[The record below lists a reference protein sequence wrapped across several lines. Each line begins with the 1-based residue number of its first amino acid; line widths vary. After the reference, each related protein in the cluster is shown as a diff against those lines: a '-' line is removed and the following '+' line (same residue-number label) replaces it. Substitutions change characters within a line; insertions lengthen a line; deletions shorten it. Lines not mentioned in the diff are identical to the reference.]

1 MGQAH
6 VAVIGAGSWGTAMA
20 IHLAHCGHTVSL
32 VARDPQM
39 VQSMGKMR
47 ENSTYLPR
55 MPFPD
60 ALTVSADINQAVE
73 HASTVMLMVPSQ
85 AFSSCIQRIAPVI
98 DPKTLVCWGSKGLG
112 EINSKSVFLHEVAE
126 NVCGKE
132 QLLAVIGGPSFAK
145 EVASHIPTAVVVAS
159 AQSEALERSIALLH
173 HDSMRCYSSA
183 DIAGVELCGVT
194 KNVLAV
200 AAGVSDGLALGAN
213 TRSALI
219 TRGLAEMQRLGVKL
233 NAHPK
238 TFMGLAGVG
247 DVVLSCT
254 SDLSRNRRLG
264 LGLGRGQTLQDT
276 VKTIGQVVESIDNVS
291 RLLDLARQCSVS
303 LPITEQVQAILQGR
317 RTPQQALTALLAR
330 PPVAELDDID
340 RD

>member
-20 IHLAHCGHTVSL
+20 IHLAHCGHAVSL

-39 VQSMGKMR
+39 VQSMSEMR
-47 ENSTYLPR
+47 ENSSYLPR
-55 MPFPD
+55 IPFPD
-60 ALTVSADINQAVE
+60 ALNVSADVDQAVA

-85 AFSSCIQRIAPVI
+85 AFSSCIERIAPII
-98 DPKTLVCWGSKGLG
+98 DSKTLVCWGSKGLG
-112 EINSKSVFLHEVAE
+112 EIDSKSVFLHEIAE
-126 NVCGKE
+126 NFCGKE

-145 EVASHIPTAVVVAS
+145 EVASHTPTAVVVAS
-159 AQSEALERSIALLH
+159 AQPEALDRSIALLH
-173 HDSMRCYSSA
+173 HDGMRCYSST
-183 DIAGVELCGVT
+183 DITGVELCGVT

-200 AAGVSDGLALGAN
+200 AAGVSDGLALGTN

-264 LGLGRGQTLQDT
+264 LGLGRGQTLEDT
-276 VKTIGQVVESIDNVS
+276 LNTIGQVVESVDNVS

-303 LPITEQVQAILQGR
+303 LPITEQVQAIFQGVS
-317 RTPQQALTALLAR
+317 TPQQALTALLSR
-330 PPVAELDDID
+330 PPAAELDDME
-340 RD
+340 RG